1 MAFPVEILDF
11 LSYQEKNRRMSKHT
25 IVAYEQD
32 LSRFIDFTQGKSILE
47 CDLYDARAWMGSMID
62 EGLSAR
68 SVHRRVSSLRALYKH
83 LRKQGKL
90 NIDPLA
96 KLVLPKTPKKIIQ
109 DIPAQDLHNLFVR
122 YPWEEEKHGYR
133 DKLILLLFYTTGMRL
148 SELIGLKVS
157 DIDVKRGNISVTG
170 KRNKQRLIPLHP
182 ELVDAL
188 QEFTAGRAGNAALFT
203 TEKGLAIYPV
213 WVYRIV
219 TRYLRLFS
227 TALKTSPHVLRHSF
241 ATHMLNNGAQ
251 LMAIKELL
259 GHASLSATQVY
270 TKNSFEKLKAIHK
283 LHPRQ

>member
-1 MAFPVEILDF
+1 MAYPVEILDF

-25 IVAYEQD
+25 IIAYQQD
-32 LSRFIDFTQGKSILE
+32 LGRFVEFTQEKSILE
-47 CDLYDARAWMGSMID
+47 CDLHDARAWMGSMID

-68 SVHRRVSSLRALYKH
+68 SVHRRVSSLRALYKY

-90 NIDPLA
+90 DADPLA
-96 KLVLPKTPKKIIQ
+96 KLVLPKTPRKIIQ

-122 YPWEEEKHGYR
+122 YPWEEEKHGGR

-148 SELIGLKVS
+148 SELIGLKVA
-157 DIDVKRGNISVTG
+157 DIDIRRGNITVTG

-182 ELVDAL
+182 ELLDAL
-188 QEFTAGRAGNAALFT
+188 KLFMDGRAASSPLFT
-203 TEKGLAIYPV
+203 TEKGQAIYPV
-213 WVYRIV
+213 WVYRLV
-219 TRYLRLFS
+219 TRYLKLFS
-227 TALKTSPHVLRHSF
+227 TSLKISPHVLRHSF